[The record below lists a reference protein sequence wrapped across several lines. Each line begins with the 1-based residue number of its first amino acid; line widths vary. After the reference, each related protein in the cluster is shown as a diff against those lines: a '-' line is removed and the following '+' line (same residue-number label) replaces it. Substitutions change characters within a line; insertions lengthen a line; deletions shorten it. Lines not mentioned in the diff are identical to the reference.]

1 MLLWL
6 QLEEKGALFKF
17 LTAQLSSW
25 IGALL
30 AGLLAFTS
38 QLEGCCC
45 FLAWNVPCAKPS
57 TIGESFS
64 C

>member
-25 IGALL
+25 IGNYVALRFK
-30 AGLLAFTS
+30 AISFYQVRHYVNKGTRIHQKDS
-38 QLEGCCC
+38 Q
-45 FLAWNVPCAKPS
+45 
-57 TIGESFS
+57 
-64 C
+64 